1 MDANETKPKHAS
13 IFEAVTAAMDEVGY
27 VKKQRT
33 MGLNYSYAGEAA
45 LISALRPVMVY
56 HGVFMY
62 VLKLDDVFQSDFET
76 TKGSKMTRTTLK
88 ATIRFQH
95 EGGSFIDVQSA
106 GEGMDSGD
114 KSLNKAMT
122 GAYKYALR
130 QTFCIETG
138 DDPDKHPSEP
148 RQTQQPEKPP
158 VRVDIQPE
166 KPVMLD
172 DLTQTTPV
180 PPTNGT
186 PTSGNGHEMTI
197 DEAEAVLN
205 SKGKPYGTI
214 PSDKFS
220 FMITALKDSDDPEA
234 QRKLKAISI
243 IQSARVSGRKVQA

>member
-1 MDANETKPKHAS
+1 MTQANETKPKHAN

-27 VKKQRT
+27 VRKQRT

-45 LISALRPVMVY
+45 LISALRPVMVD

-62 VLKLDDVFQSDFET
+62 VLKLDDIFQSDFET

-114 KSLNKAMT
+114 KSMNKAMT

-138 DDPDKHPSEP
+138 DDPDKSPSEH
-148 RQTQQPEKPP
+148 QPVKNVSQPNAPTFVKNEP
-158 VRVDIQPE
+158 VKQSDVSRATA
-166 KPVMLD
+166 D
-172 DLTQTTPV
+172 DGAP
-180 PPTNGT
+180 G
-186 PTSGNGHEMTI
+186 
-197 DEAEAVLN
+197 DAERD
-205 SKGKPYGTI
+205 SKGNLFSEMNKAELAGHMTEYAKRKREDPD
-214 PSDKFS
+214 DKLSAAKFDNARR
-220 FMITALKDSDDPEA
+220 ALA
-234 QRKLKAISI
+234 KLNGGK
-243 IQSARVSGRKVQA
+243 